1 MCPVAGR
8 EPGCAATLAG
18 MKQATSAAPASLPPW
33 TRRHL
38 LSLEGVAAAE
48 MQQVFAKAER
58 CLPLV
63 MERGRKSDALAGRC
77 VANIFFEDSTRT
89 RNSFT
94 RAAQL
99 LSADV
104 IQVSGEGS
112 STSKG
117 ETEIDTARNIEA
129 MGVDAIVVRHSSA
142 GVPRNIA
149 DNVKCGVINAGDGRH
164 EHPTQGLLDI
174 FTLQRHFGPDLAG
187 RRIAIVGDII
197 NSRVVRS
204 NIFGLRTLGAKVT
217 VIGPPALAPDSL
229 HTLGVEVSHDFDAM
243 LPQVDVVM
251 MLRVQFERL
260 AGKAFASIQEY
271 RDGYALTER
280 RTRLLPEHAVV
291 MHPGPINRGL
301 ELDSEVA
308 DGPRSI
314 ILRQVTHGVA
324 IRMAILELIINA

>member
-1 MCPVAGR
+1 MNQGTVLP
-8 EPGCAATLAG
+8 
-18 MKQATSAAPASLPPW
+18 KAPAKPW

-38 LSLEGVAAAE
+38 LSLEGVTDAE
-48 MQQVFAKAER
+48 LHHVFATAEQY
-58 CLPLV
+58 LPLV
-63 MERGRKSDALAGRC
+63 MEPVRKSDDLLNRC

-129 MGVDAIVVRHSSA
+129 MGVDVIVVRHSSA
-142 GVPRNIA
+142 GVPFNIA
-149 DNVKCGVINAGDGRH
+149 DNVGCAVINAGDGRH

-204 NIFGLRTLGAKVT
+204 NIFGLRTLGAN
-217 VIGPPALAPDSL
+217 VIVVGPPALAPASL
-229 HTLGVEVSHDFDAM
+229 STLGVEVSHDLEAV

-251 MLRVQFERL
+251 MLRVQFERM
-260 AGKAFASIQEY
+260 AGQSIASIQEY

-280 RTRLLPEHAVV
+280 RARLLAEHAVV

-301 ELDSEVA
+301 EIDSDVA
-308 DGPRSI
+308 DGPRSV

-324 IRMAILELIINA
+324 IRMAVLKLVIAG

>member
-1 MCPVAGR
+1 MN
-8 EPGCAATLAG
+8 
-18 MKQATSAAPASLPPW
+18 QATAPAAAQRKPW

-38 LSLEGVAAAE
+38 LSLAGVSGAE
-48 MQQVFAKAER
+48 MQHIFAEAER
-58 CLPLV
+58 FLPLV
-63 MERGRKSDALAGRC
+63 MEPGRKFDDLAGHC

-129 MGVDAIVVRHSSA
+129 MGVDALVVRHSSA
-142 GVPRNIA
+142 GVPVNIA
-149 DNVKCGVINAGDGRH
+149 DHVKCGVINAGDGRH

-174 FTLQRHFGPDLAG
+174 FTLQQHFGPDLAG

-204 NIFGLRTLGAKVT
+204 NIFGLAALGAKVI
-217 VIGPPALAPDSL
+217 VVGPPALAPASL
-229 HTLGVEVSHDFDAM
+229 STLGVEVSHDLDAV
-243 LPQVDVVM
+243 LPLVDVVM

-260 AGKAFASIQEY
+260 AGQSIASIQEY
-271 RDGYALTER
+271 RDAYALTEP
-280 RTRLLPEHAVV
+280 RTRLMPEHAVV

-308 DGPRSI
+308 DGPRSV

-324 IRMAILELIINA
+324 IRMAVLRLLIGARPAGAV

>member
-1 MCPVAGR
+1 
-8 EPGCAATLAG
+8 
-18 MKQATSAAPASLPPW
+18 MKQATSTAPASVQPW

-38 LSLEGVAAAE
+38 LSLEGVTAGE
-48 MQQVFAKAER
+48 IQQVFAAAER
-58 CLPLV
+58 YLPLV
-63 MERGRKSDALAGRC
+63 MERGSKSDALLNRC

-94 RAAQL
+94 RAAQM

-129 MGVDAIVVRHSSA
+129 MGVDALVVRHSSA
-142 GVPRNIA
+142 GVPVNIA
-149 DNVKCGVINAGDGRH
+149 DHVKCGVINAGDGRH

-174 FTLQRHFGPDLAG
+174 FTLQRHFGADLSG

-217 VIGPPALAPDSL
+217 VVGPPALAPSSL
-229 HTLGVEVSHDFDAM
+229 STLGVEVSHDLDAV
-243 LPQVDVVM
+243 LTQADAVM

-260 AGKAFASIQEY
+260 AGQAFASIQEY

-324 IRMAILELIINA
+324 IRMATLDLIINI

>member
-1 MCPVAGR
+1 MNHATAPA
-8 EPGCAATLAG
+8 AAT
-18 MKQATSAAPASLPPW
+18 PASW

-38 LSLEGVAAAE
+38 LSLEGIAAE
-48 MQQVFAKAER
+48 EMQHVFAEAER
-58 CLPLV
+58 FLPLV
-63 MERGRKSDALAGRC
+63 MEPGCKSDVLANRC

-129 MGVDAIVVRHSSA
+129 MGVDALVVRHSSA
-142 GVPRNIA
+142 GVPVNIA
-149 DNVKCGVINAGDGRH
+149 DNVSCGVINAGDGRH

-174 FTLQRHFGPDLAG
+174 FTLQRHFGPDLSG

-204 NIFGLRTLGAKVT
+204 NIFGLRALGAQVT
-217 VIGPPALAPDSL
+217 VVGPPALAPASL
-229 HTLGVEVSHDFDAM
+229 STLGVEVSHDFEAV
-243 LPQVDVVM
+243 LPEVDVVM

-324 IRMAILELIINA
+324 IRMAILKLIIAG

>member
-1 MCPVAGR
+1 
-8 EPGCAATLAG
+8 
-18 MKQATSAAPASLPPW
+18 MKQATSPAVVPSASW

-48 MQQVFAKAER
+48 MQQVFATAER
-58 CLPLV
+58 YLPLV
-63 MERGRKSDALAGRC
+63 MEPGRKSDALANHC

-149 DNVKCGVINAGDGRH
+149 DNVACGVINAGDGRH

-174 FTLQRHFGPDLAG
+174 FTLQRHFGSDLSG
-187 RRIAIVGDII
+187 RRIAIVGDIS

-204 NIFGLRTLGAKVT
+204 NIFGLRTLGAHVT
-217 VIGPPALAPDSL
+217 VVGPPALAPDSL
-229 HTLGVEVSHDFDAM
+229 HTLGVEVSHDLEAV

-260 AGKAFASIQEY
+260 AGQAFASIQEY

-324 IRMAILELIINA
+324 IRMAILDLIINA